1 MHQLVRLLPARLT
14 PPPPCRCDAAA
25 DMVQSL
31 DLTSG
36 AEKHAI
42 HIFVEKCLGRLGQGD
57 RDLPQVGGVVGRGTC
72 LGCACCAFC
81 L

>member
-1 MHQLVRLLPARLT
+1 
-14 PPPPCRCDAAA
+14 
-25 DMVQSL
+25 MVQSL